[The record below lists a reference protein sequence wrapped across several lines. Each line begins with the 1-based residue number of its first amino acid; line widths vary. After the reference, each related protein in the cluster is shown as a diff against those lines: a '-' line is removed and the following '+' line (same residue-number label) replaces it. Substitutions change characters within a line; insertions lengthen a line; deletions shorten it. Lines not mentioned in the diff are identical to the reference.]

1 MKVELRGKAYLGPY
15 MTLAEVQNG
24 TCMPYISLDRSA
36 YFEKQ
41 GYPYIGD
48 ATIMLDLDPEDQI
61 VASQRQALHASLI
74 SVREETEKRVDAIL
88 VAIGKL

>member
-1 MKVELRGKAYLGPY
+1 MKVELKGKAYLGPY

-24 TCMPYISLDRSA
+24 TCVPYISLDRST
-36 YFEKQ
+36 YFEGQ
-41 GYPYIGD
+41 GYPCIGD

-61 VASQRQALHASLI
+61 VASQREALQASL
-74 SVREETEKRVDAIL
+74 VAARAEYEKRVHATL